1 MESYRIL
8 DIDQLREMGC
18 LRPGWSGACQWT
30 DGIEVASINLR
41 AEVKRLHL
49 SYTVRVGDGER
60 QDMTETIP
68 IVHLRCRFGGTR
80 AFFICPGPGDG
91 ADCGRRITKLHLLQ
105 CYFLCRHC
113 NQLAYASQY
122 EQPWKRALRRASKL
136 KQRLGV
142 GGGIAE
148 PLPDKPKGMWTRTYG
163 CLLDEILQAEML
175 ASEAQANRFQRLL
188 AQIEDDLE

>member
-1 MESYRIL
+1 MTVVSL
-8 DIDQLREMGC
+8 DMAYCSFREVLAGLDTRLNTPPSIDSRH
-18 LRPGWSGACQWT
+18 PDSGLAP
-30 DGIEVASINLR
+30 
-41 AEVKRLHL
+41 
-49 SYTVRVGDGER
+49 
-60 QDMTETIP
+60 IP

-91 ADCGRRITKLHLLQ
+91 ADCGRRITKLHLSQ
-105 CYFLCRHC
+105 RYFLCRHC

-122 EQPWKRALRRASKL
+122 EQPWKRALRRANKF

-163 CLLDEILQAEML
+163 CLLDQILQAEML
-175 ASEAQANRFQRLL
+175 ANEAQANRIKRLL
-188 AQIEDDLE
+188 EQVEDDLE